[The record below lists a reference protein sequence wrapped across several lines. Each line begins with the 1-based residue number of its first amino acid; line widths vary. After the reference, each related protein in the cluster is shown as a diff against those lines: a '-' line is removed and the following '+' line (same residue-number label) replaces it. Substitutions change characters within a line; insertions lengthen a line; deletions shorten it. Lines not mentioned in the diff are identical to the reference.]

1 MAGKPITSV
10 VHERYIRNP
19 MSSSA
24 RRQPCPTGCRR
35 TGRQTEDAAT
45 QPRSAGRPDAVRL
58 APQGPGRRRRLA
70 LLVAAMATLAVPI
83 AVRRMIDNGFDSERA
98 GLIDKYFAVM
108 ILVVAVLAVASAMR
122 YYLVTTIGER
132 VVADLRDA
140 VFTHIATLS
149 AAFFDT
155 AKAGELVS
163 RLTADTTQIK
173 AAVGSSTSVALR
185 NLVLFFGSAAM
196 MVWTS
201 PRLSLF
207 VLGAIPVIVLPLVG
221 MGRAVRQRS
230 RAAQDTLADASAYA
244 AELIGAVRTLQAF
257 TNEQLASRRFADG
270 GRARLS
276 GGNRFDPGTC
286 GADGNHYFPCRIEC
300 RRRSVGRGRGRAVGT
315 HDAGNARASS
325 CSLRSWPRAGLG
337 N

>member
-1 MAGKPITSV
+1 MSV
-10 VHERYIRNP
+10 ISKSDV
-19 MSSSA
+19 
-24 RRQPCPTGCRR
+24 QLG
-35 TGRQTEDAAT
+35 DAAVLSDGVAEPAAKQRT
-45 QPRSAGRPDAVRL
+45 
-58 APQGPGRRRRLA
+58 RRRSLTPLAGLMPFVSRHKGRVVAAGIA

-185 NLVLFFGSAAM
+185 NMVLFFGSAVM

-201 PRLSLF
+201 RDSPCSSLAPF
-207 VLGAIPVIVLPLVG
+207 
-221 MGRAVRQRS
+221 R
-230 RAAQDTLADASAYA
+230 
-244 AELIGAVRTLQAF
+244 
-257 TNEQLASRRFADG
+257 
-270 GRARLS
+270 
-276 GGNRFDPGTC
+276 
-286 GADGNHYFPCRIEC
+286 
-300 RRRSVGRGRGRAVGT
+300 
-315 HDAGNARASS
+315 
-325 CSLRSWPRAGLG
+325 
-337 N
+337 